1 MVAANS
7 SAPMAVT
14 HPCALPSQAKRA
26 ASDSASGPSHTATSA
41 GMGMMAGMEP
51 AIMPKRKMASTG
63 SCASC
68 APLAGVSS
76 QGAAPHAQ
84 DVMSS
89 KGNTWRIASDG
100 RASG

>member
-1 MVAANS
+1 
-7 SAPMAVT
+7 MAVVQ
-14 HPCALPSQAKRA
+14 PCALPTQAKRA
-26 ASDSASGPSHTATSA
+26 DSDSVSGTNHTATSA

-51 AIMPKRKMASTG
+51 AIIPNRKMASTG

-76 QGAAPHAQ
+76 QGAVPHTK
-84 DVMSS
+84 DVTSS
-89 KGNTWRIASDG
+89 RGDTWRMASEG